1 VPLAVRPVNQAA
13 AMLAADPICWNVF
26 PAKVLMAPA
35 VRRRLMDGAADP
47 PRIGGYVRP
56 ARSLFPALVLVD
68 GEASPS
74 SR

>member
-1 VPLAVRPVNQAA
+1 MRLAVRPVNQAA

-56 ARSLFPALVLVD
+56 ARSLSALVLVD

>member
-1 VPLAVRPVNQAA
+1 VPPTVRPVDEAA
-13 AMLAADPICWNVF
+13 ARFAADPICWNVF

-35 VRRRLMDGAADP
+35 VPRRLVDGAADP
-47 PRIGGYVRP
+47 PRIGYVRP
-56 ARSLFPALVLVD
+56 ARSLSALVLVD